1 MIYFRPRSQPD
12 MSLLR
17 IFPTILRCLVGAG
30 TEGGRRGDGETPENI
45 FVTRGL
51 ALWKKCVFL
60 QLNMSKHFFAIS
72 IIMTLFAV
80 VGVQAQPYWDNLEVY
95 RLNKMQPHDR
105 NVPDGP
111 WTMSLNGRWA
121 FRIYDTP
128 QQATLTPKQWDS
140 IMVPGNIE
148 LQGFGVPV
156 YVNMRNEFR
165 SEPPRA
171 PRDYNP
177 TGVYMRHF
185 TVPARWKGRRTIVK
199 FGAAGG
205 AMYLY
210 VNGREVGYSQ
220 DSKTPAEWDITRY
233 LVEGRNTMAVKVMRW
248 CDGSYL
254 ECQDMW
260 RMSGI
265 TRDVALYSLPWIYIS
280 DMRITADVDTTDWRT
295 GHLEVLL
302 DLSREVP
309 GGSVVWSLDGLD
321 GANVANGRKALD
333 PRDWFASFTT
343 TIPEVETWSDST
355 PVLYT
360 LQVSLRDVSGRETEC
375 ITKRIGFRHID
386 ILDGLLRVNGRPVEI
401 RGVNRHEHSVT
412 GGHYITPDEM
422 REDVRL
428 MKELGVNA
436 VRTSHYP
443 NDELWYDL
451 CDSAGIYVW
460 DEANVESH
468 AQGYGEGS
476 LARKKEWLNPILDRI
491 YNMYKRDRN
500 HPCVIAWSLGNECGN
515 GYCFEEAYRFL
526 KGKDNTRPVVYERA
540 GQAWNT
546 DIVCTMYP
554 SVDELAAYGRDGR
567 NKRPFIMAEYCH
579 AMGNGMGG
587 LKDYWDTIDKYPLLQ
602 GGFIW
607 DWVDQAFLKDGCWA
621 AGGDLGELPGIKDD
635 DAFCANG
642 ILAADR
648 TLHPAAEEV
657 RAVYT
662 RGRDNVLV
670 PLSGEVAKGALHN
683 GEVRVQRGKAYATLA
698 GRGFEAKIDLRDGS
712 IASYRYQ
719 GHEMLAA
726 PLRCNFWRPPTDNDL
741 VDVAG
746 ARAWQ
751 GLDRLSA
758 EVLSVTT
765 ARGEVGVLLRLKC
778 DDGAAIR
785 VKQTVEADNEGR
797 LQLSYMVVPGG
808 QYSTLPKVGVQF
820 GLDTAYTSCLFR
832 GNLYETY
839 PDRRAA
845 QRRGSW
851 YMETAEMA
859 APQYVVPQ
867 EQGNREAVWVRFAT
881 DGSDGRPA
889 LTFMSPDTLLNF
901 SVRRYSDSVLT
912 AARRWRGMTPDTRYT
927 VSIDHRQAGLGTAT
941 CGPGTAPRY
950 QISGDSTYCY
960 RFVVVPGDV
969 ERICPFAPH
978 PDIVGSVGAEE
989 ATALKIKNIT
999 ASCRPESPYDTGFP
1013 QLLSDGR
1020 RAVPG
1025 DWRHGWAGFQ
1035 GKDTVELTL
1044 TMEGY
1049 ETLGT
1054 IAVGTSHSPGDWVV
1068 KPRDVQVQWSIDG
1081 SNWSHWQSMDLAN
1094 PPTDLYADSR
1104 RLRYTL
1110 TTHKAKSVHYV
1121 RLRFINSPRLP
1132 IWHPN
1137 AGQPAWLMVD
1147 EVGIAR

>member
-1 MIYFRPRSQPD
+1 
-12 MSLLR
+12 
-17 IFPTILRCLVGAG
+17 
-30 TEGGRRGDGETPENI
+30 
-45 FVTRGL
+45 
-51 ALWKKCVFL
+51 
-60 QLNMSKHFFAIS
+60 MSKHIFAIS
-72 IIMTLFAV
+72 IIMTFFAV
-80 VGVQAQPYWDNLEVY
+80 VGAKAQPYWDNLEMY
-95 RLNKMQPHDR
+95 RLNKVQPHDR
-105 NVPDGP
+105 VVPDGP
-111 WTMSLNGRWA
+111 WTVSLNGRWA
-121 FRIYDTP
+121 FCIYDTP
-128 QQATLTPKQWDS
+128 KQATLNPARWDS
-140 IMVPGNIE
+140 ITVPGNIE
-148 LQGFGVPV
+148 LQGYGIPV

-165 SEPPRA
+165 SDPPHA

-185 TVPARWKGRRTIVK
+185 TLPALWKGRRTIVK
-199 FGAAGG
+199 FGAVKS

-220 DSKTPAEWDITRY
+220 DSKTSAEWDITRY
-233 LVEGRNTMAVKVMRW
+233 LVEGRNTMAVKVVRW

-265 TRDVALYSLPWIYIS
+265 TRDVTLYSLPWTYIS
-280 DMRITADVDTTDWRT
+280 DMRIIADVDTGDWRT
-295 GHLEVLL
+295 GRLDVLL
-302 DLSREVP
+302 DLSREVS
-309 GGSVVWSLDGLD
+309 GGSVEWRVERGECVDK
-321 GANVANGRKALD
+321 GRKVLE
-333 PRDWFASFTT
+333 PRDWFASFTAA
-343 TIPEVETWSDST
+343 IPDVELWSDST
-355 PVLYT
+355 PTLYT
-360 LQVSLRDVSGRETEC
+360 LRVSLLDASGRETEC
-375 ITKRIGFRHID
+375 ISKRIGFRHID
-386 ILDGLLRVNGRPVEI
+386 IRDGQLRVNGRPMEI
-401 RGVNRHEHSVT
+401 RGVNRHEHSIY
-412 GGHYITPDEM
+412 GGHYITPEEM
-422 REDVRL
+422 RQDVAL

-476 LARKKEWLNPILDRI
+476 LAKKKEWLNPILDRI

-500 HPCVIAWSLGNECGN
+500 HPSVIVWSLGNECGN

-540 GQAWNT
+540 EQAWNT

-554 SVDELAAYGRDGR
+554 SVEDIAAYGRNGR
-567 NKRPFIMAEYCH
+567 NKRPWIMAEYCH

-607 DWVDQAFLKDGCWA
+607 DWADQAFRMDNWWA
-621 AGGDLGELPGIKDD
+621 AGGDLGALPGVKDD

-662 RGRDNVLV
+662 RGRDNIR
-670 PLSGEVAKGALHN
+670 LSLCGEIPKGTLHN
-683 GEVRVQRGKAYATLA
+683 DEVRVQRGRTYVTLS
-698 GRGFEAKIDLRDGS
+698 GKDFEAKIDLRDGS
-712 IASYRYQ
+712 LASYRYQ

-726 PLRCNFWRPPTDNDL
+726 PLRCSFWRPPTDNDM

-746 ARAWQ
+746 VRAWQ
-751 GLDRLSA
+751 GLDRLKA

-765 ARGEVGVLLRLKC
+765 AKGEVGVLLRFRN

-808 QYSTLPKVGVQF
+808 QYRTLPKVGVQF
-820 GLDTAYTSCLFR
+820 GLDTAYGTCLFR
-832 GNLYETY
+832 GNLHETY

-845 QRRGSW
+845 QRRGTW
-851 YMETAEMA
+851 YMDMAEMV

-881 DGSDGRPA
+881 DGIDGRPA
-889 LTFMSPDTLLNF
+889 LTMMSPDTLLNF
-901 SVRRYSDSVLT
+901 SVRHYSDSVLT
-912 AARRWRGMTPDTRYT
+912 AARRWRELTPDARYT

-941 CGPGTAPRY
+941 CGPGTAARH
-950 QISGDSTYCY
+950 QLSGDSTYCY
-960 RFVVVPGDV
+960 RFVLVPGNV
-969 ERICPFAPH
+969 ERMCPFAPH
-978 PDIVGSVGAEE
+978 PDIVGSVGTDEI
-989 ATALKIKNIT
+989 TALKIRNIT
-999 ASCRPESPYDTGFP
+999 ATCRPDAPYETGFP
-1013 QLLSDGR
+1013 QLLMDGR
-1020 RAVPG
+1020 RAVAG
-1025 DWRHGWAGFQ
+1025 DWRHGWVGFQ

-1044 TMEGY
+1044 TLEGY

-1054 IAVGTSHSPGDWVV
+1054 IMVGFSHSPGDWVV
-1068 KPRDVQVQWSIDG
+1068 KPHDVQAQWSIDG
-1081 SNWSHWQSMDLAN
+1081 SRWSPWESMTLAN
-1094 PPTDLYADSR
+1094 PPSDLYADSR

-1110 TTHKAKSVHYV
+1110 TLQKAKIVHFV
-1121 RLRFINSPRLP
+1121 HLRFVCSKRLP
-1132 IWHPN
+1132 IWHPY

-1147 EVGIAR
+1147 EVGITR